1 MDIEEAQN
9 ALTVMW
15 YYEWP
20 ECRKY
25 TVYLDNRAVRDCIG
39 ISDMNC
45 TIDKLV
51 AGVEYKITV
60 SATEMD
66 APMINA
72 SKLATTLHKGG
83 SM

>member
-1 MDIEEAQN
+1 MDIEAAQN

-15 YYEWP
+15 YYEWS

-25 TVYLDNRAVRDCIG
+25 TVYLDNREVRDCIR

-45 TIDKLV
+45 TIDQLV

-60 SATEMD
+60 YATEMD
-66 APMINA
+66 ARTINA
-72 SKLATTLHKGG
+72 SKLATTLHEGTG
-83 SM
+83 M